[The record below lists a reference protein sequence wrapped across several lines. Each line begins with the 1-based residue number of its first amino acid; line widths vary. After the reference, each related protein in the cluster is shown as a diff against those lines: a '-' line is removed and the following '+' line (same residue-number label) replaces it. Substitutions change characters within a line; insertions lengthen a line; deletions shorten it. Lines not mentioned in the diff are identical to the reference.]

1 MKRKSLIIL
10 FVVAVA
16 LAFTFVPA
24 KSHAA
29 VPLGWSDANIVYAG
43 PLFGKIIIKVDAVNG
58 SFTNQWLELDSAM
71 QNSLLAV
78 ALSAISLQQPVRI
91 WVANDPHPLAGL
103 TVQTCY
109 SVLLVD

>member
-1 MKRKSLIIL
+1 MKRKSLIIVL
-10 FVVAVA
+10 IVTAAIF
-16 LAFTFVPA
+16 LTFVPV

-29 VPLGWSDANIVYAG
+29 VPLGFSDANIVYAG
-43 PLFGKIIIKVDAVNG
+43 PLFGKIIIKVDAVDG
-58 SFTNQWLELDSAM
+58 SFTNQWLELNPAM

-91 WVANDPHPLAGL
+91 WVQNDPHVIAGI

-109 SVLLVD
+109 SILLVE

>member
-10 FVVAVA
+10 LVVAVA
-16 LAFTFVPA
+16 FAFTFVPA

-29 VPLGWSDANIVYAG
+29 VPLGFSDVTIDYAG
-43 PLFGKIIIKVDAVNG
+43 PLFGKIIIKVKAVNG
-58 SFTNQWLELDSAM
+58 SFTNQWLELNPAM

-78 ALSAISLQQPVRI
+78 ALSAVSLQQPVRI
-91 WVANDPHPLAGL
+91 WVANDPHLIAGI

-109 SVLLVD
+109 AVLLIG